1 MSSPDRPESDYK
13 PGGKPLTGGKVLA
26 MILAFFALIIVMNLG
41 ILLPNAIATFRGLE
55 TDSAYRTSQEFN
67 TTLAGAAEQQAR
79 GWQIE
84 AFVERRADGS
94 AYAEIT
100 TRDADGNMLPAMQ
113 GAIVLERPADS
124 NLDRPA
130 TLERIGYG
138 VYEAT
143 FADVPA
149 GQWNLVLTFQEGD
162 EQLFHSRNR
171 VMLR

>member
-1 MSSPDRPESDYK
+1 MSSPEQYRNDYV
-13 PGGKPLTGGKVLA
+13 PGGKPLTGKKVLA
-26 MILAFFALIIVMNLG
+26 ILVAFFGVIFVVNLG
-41 ILLPNAIATFRGLE
+41 FLLPNAVGTFRGLE

-79 GWQIE
+79 GWNIE
-84 AFVERRADGS
+84 AFVERNADGS

-100 TRDADGNMLPAMQ
+100 TRDRDGAMLPDME
-113 GAIVLERPADS
+113 GAIVLARPADS

-143 FADVPA
+143 FEDVPA
-149 GQWNLVLTFQEGD
+149 GQWDLVLTFHEGD
-162 EQLFHSRNR
+162 EQVFHSRNR

>member
-1 MSSPDRPESDYK
+1 MSSPDRFENDYV

-26 MILAFFALIIVMNLG
+26 MILAFFGLIIFMNLG

-55 TDSAYRTSQEFN
+55 TDSAYRASQEFN
-67 TTLAGAAEQQAR
+67 TTIASAAEQQAR

-100 TRDADGNMLPAMQ
+100 TRDRDGNMLPDMAGEAML
-113 GAIVLERPADS
+113 ARPADS

-130 TLERIGYG
+130 TLDRIGYG
-138 VYEAT
+138 LYEAR
-143 FADVPA
+143 FEDVPA
-149 GQWNLVLTFQEGD
+149 GQWDLVLTFHEGD
-162 EQLFHSRNR
+162 EPVFHSRNR